1 MEQAWVVQQFRDRTG
16 GEFLTEIA
24 RIVLVAQGQA
34 LSRVSQAVQIG
45 EYSRPVAKDMF
56 PYERR
61 SRVET
66 NLHSLDGGFPGVQV
80 STRFNQTGNAH
91 TVVTVGPALL
101 TSSYIRTP
109 LVVPRPARFRERY
122 ARLC

>member
-61 SRVET
+61 SR
-66 NLHSLDGGFPGVQV
+66 SLAGKPLAGFCATQSRRIPV
-80 STRFNQTGNAH
+80 
-91 TVVTVGPALL
+91 
-101 TSSYIRTP
+101 
-109 LVVPRPARFRERY
+109 
-122 ARLC
+122 